1 MTNNIQGNS
10 YKVISW
16 FLNRNSTSQKGL
28 KVKNHQPRIL
38 YPVRLSFR
46 FDGEIKSFTDK
57 QKLKRIQHHQTSFTI
72 NAKGTSL
79 GSKHKRRKR
88 PMQNKPKTIM
98 KMVIG
103 SYIKIITLNVNGL
116 NAWTKRHKLAVQMKT
131 RACMYSTSLYLIP
144 QIVSNYF
151 ILLG

>member
-57 QKLKRIQHHQTSFTI
+57 QKLREFNTT
-72 NAKGTSL
+72 
-79 GSKHKRRKR
+79 
-88 PMQNKPKTIM
+88 KPA
-98 KMVIG
+98 
-103 SYIKIITLNVNGL
+103 LQ
-116 NAWTKRHKLAVQMKT
+116 QMLKE
-131 RACMYSTSLYLIP
+131 I
-144 QIVSNYF
+144 
-151 ILLG
+151 